1 MHVQH
6 LHTCNMYMYLFT
18 YMYMYLLTRTHAHA
32 TTALKF
38 AKTRVEPA
46 AEALAAATSYTRDA
60 AAAAPIDEGAPHP

>member
-1 MHVQH
+1 
-6 LHTCNMYMYLFT
+6 
-18 YMYMYLLTRTHAHA
+18 MYMYLLTRTHAHA